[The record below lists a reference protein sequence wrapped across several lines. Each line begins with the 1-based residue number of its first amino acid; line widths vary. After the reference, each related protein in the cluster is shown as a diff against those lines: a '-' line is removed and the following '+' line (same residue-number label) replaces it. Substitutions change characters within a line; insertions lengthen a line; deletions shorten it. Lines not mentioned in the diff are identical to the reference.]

1 METAMDFGL
10 LIARIVH
17 VVGGVLWVG
26 TMYFLAVFLGPALGD
41 VGPEGGKVMGALM
54 RRKWMVFLPI
64 VATLT
69 VLSGFYLYWRASSGF
84 ASDYMGSGPGM
95 TYGTG
100 ATAAIIAFIIGM
112 TVTRPAMTKAL
123 ELSQRMGSADA
134 AERETIAATIAKHRS
149 RGAAGGRIVVVLLLI
164 AAVAMA
170 VGRYV

>member
-1 METAMDFGL
+1 MDFGL

-134 AERETIAATIAKHRS
+134 SERETIAATIAKHRS